1 MAISFKESPW
11 YIQALLFVALA
22 ILLLAV
28 GEYVPGL
35 PVASARIHLQ
45 QLHDQDSK
53 LNQEVSALQ
62 VYERRYTE
70 FQQEMIALNKQLDTL
85 KTIVPEDK
93 QTDEFMRLMEGAA
106 AASGVQ
112 IRKLTAQAVVSRD
125 YRYEMPFQIDVD
137 GPYYSIV
144 DFFSRLSRLS
154 RIINVGD
161 LKFNG
166 LGDGKAAYPV
176 RPSTTVSGTCVV
188 TTFFTTAATAPA
200 PTKAGAP
207 RPGAAP
213 AKPAPRGL

>member
-11 YIQALLFVALA
+11 YIQALVFVALA
-22 ILLLAV
+22 ILLLAI

-35 PVASARIHLQ
+35 PVAAARTHLQ
-45 QLHDQDSK
+45 GLHDQDSK

-62 VYERRYTE
+62 VYERRYSE

-85 KTIVPEDK
+85 KTIVPEEK
-93 QTDEFMRLMEGAA
+93 QTDEFMRLLQGAA

-112 IRKLTAQAVVSRD
+112 IRKLTAEAVVSRD
-125 YRYEMPFQIDVD
+125 YRYEMPFQIQVD

-161 LKFNG
+161 LKFDG
-166 LGDGKAAYPV
+166 LSTGKAAYPV
-176 RPSTTVSGTCVV
+176 RPSTTVSGNCVV
-188 TTFFTTAATAPA
+188 TTFFTTSTAP
-200 PTKAGAP
+200 PPVTKAGA
-207 RPGAAP
+207 RPGAASP
-213 AKPAPRGL
+213 KVAPKT